1 LAAFTALDKPT
12 RAAARTVNSSTP
24 LASKFLNDGAYL
36 RAMFGTFWLA
46 LPIMALVISLAG
58 LGVTGGSLALPPV
71 AIVTAMAILGGLD
84 TLSGFVGFGLWAVV
98 TLAHSGI
105 SSASDIRFVVAV
117 MCLGFTPLLLASG
130 VRALR
135 RATHSGGPHWWNRVI
150 DLVLAP
156 IVAWWACGSIIA
168 LLPSLA
174 GADINLSSYSDV
186 LPAAIA
192 FSMVARVLLEE
203 AAGQWFP
210 NRLAQT
216 NETAVP
222 TPPAWQRWFGV
233 ALRAGI
239 FYFAAGA
246 LIGDCWQLVVGSFLF
261 VLPNI
266 LGIYAAKF
274 PNSARLHALLPAGIV
289 NLTLGVFLGGVTLA
303 ILLAVFGPVEDLAK
317 MAFVILPLPTL
328 TISLLK
334 LFGRSAHPGTLVWYE
349 NPRFAWPLRI
359 GTVAVIVAFAYLIKL
374 V

>member
-1 LAAFTALDKPT
+1 
-12 RAAARTVNSSTP
+12 
-24 LASKFLNDGAYL
+24 
-36 RAMFGTFWLA
+36 
-46 LPIMALVISLAG
+46 
-58 LGVTGGSLALPPV
+58 
-71 AIVTAMAILGGLD
+71 MAILGGLD
-84 TLSGFVGFGLWAVV
+84 TLSGFVGFGVWAVV
-98 TLAHSGI
+98 TLAHTGI
-105 SSASDIRFVVAV
+105 SSASDIRFVIGV

-135 RATHSGGPHWWNRVI
+135 RATNSGGSHWWNRVI

-156 IVAWWACGSIIA
+156 IVAWWACESILA

-174 GADINLSSYSDV
+174 GADINLSSYREI

-192 FSMVARVLLEE
+192 FTMVARVLLEE
-203 AAGQWFP
+203 AARQWFP
-210 NRLAQT
+210 NRLVQT
-216 NETAVP
+216 NEATVS
-222 TPPAWQRWFGV
+222 TPPTWQRWFGV

-266 LGIYAAKF
+266 LGIYVTKF
-274 PNSARLHALLPAGIV
+274 PNSTRLYALLPAGIV
-289 NLTLGVFLGGVTLA
+289 NLTVGVFLGGVTLA

-374 V
+374 I